1 MGTREDI
8 VTINAVYQRK
18 AQGIISFLTVPIE
31 LRKEWIT
38 HSFIV
43 GMAKFQK
50 ELKNLN
56 GWSLVCYY
64 HDDIME

>member
-18 AQGIISFLTVPIE
+18 TKGVTSFLTMPIE

-38 HSFIV
+38 HNFIV
-43 GMAKFQK
+43 GIAKFHK

-56 GWSLVCYY
+56 GWNLVCYY
-64 HDDIME
+64 HNDIME